1 MVVRRVPAGLTLA
14 ALLCVLCSRTA
25 RADDGVE
32 FFETKIRPALVE
44 HCSGC
49 HSAGAKK
56 AKGGLRLDTVEAL
69 HKGGDSG
76 PVLAAKDAKSL
87 LLRAV
92 EYEDESAAM
101 PPKGKLPAAVI
112 RDFQKW
118 ARLGHPLP
126 ADAAAQAGQ
135 ATGDPQKAKDF
146 WSFRPAAERPA
157 PPPSRPQWATRKLD
171 HFVLQKLDEQKLT
184 PAPAAD
190 RRNLIRRVSF
200 DLVGLPPTLAQVEAF
215 VADPRPDAYE
225 RLVDGLLASPRFGE
239 KWGRHWL
246 DVARYA
252 EDHSTSEST
261 CKPPRFP
268 ERYRDWVIAAFNADV
283 PYDQFVRRQLA
294 ADRLP
299 ELPPADL
306 AALGFL
312 GLSPV
317 YHKEPKLSQEVV
329 AGIVADEWDERLD
342 TVTRGFLG
350 LTVACARCHD
360 HKFDPIRTEDYYAL
374 AGVMANTQLAE
385 RPLKA
390 DGDADAEAL
399 TTVRARL
406 LDVGQRVGYA
416 KEQKDTAVKAK
427 KDAAPFEEPIKTY
440 EAALKALKEREK
452 ALYSGPIAPG
462 VRDAGTWVT
471 GDGPAWTVI
480 DYKPDAMRNLP
491 VFLRGNSARPGAVV
505 PRRFLPVLSNGDPK
519 PVTTGSGRLEL
530 ADAIVGDAKGLTGR
544 VFVNRAWGWM
554 FGRPIVTTPSNFGR
568 LGDPPTHP
576 DLLDDLTARFFAN
589 GWSVKWL
596 VREMVLSATYR
607 QSSRHVEAFALS
619 DPDNRWLWRAPR
631 KRLEVEGWRDAMLQ
645 VSGQLDL
652 RAGGP
657 SDDLDRV
664 GSVRRTVYGKVSRQ
678 RPPDVHRLF
687 DLPDANT
694 HGEKRGLTTTPVQ
707 QLYFLNSPFVRKA
720 SVALVTQVPTADVP
734 PADIARA
741 LYRRVLLRDPTA
753 TELATGLRLVGAED
767 GDDPAAW
774 ELLAQILLASNEF
787 LFLN

>member
-1 MVVRRVPAGLTLA
+1 MRLRRVHAGLAAA
-14 ALLCVLCSRTA
+14 ALLCALGSRAA

-32 FFETKIRPALVE
+32 FFEAKIRPALAE
-44 HCSGC
+44 HCYGC
-49 HSAGAKK
+49 HSAAAKK
-56 AKGGLRLDTVEAL
+56 IKGGLRLDSVGGL
-69 HKGGDSG
+69 RKGGDSG
-76 PVLAAKDAKSL
+76 TVLAAKGGAGLILK
-87 LLRAV
+87 AV
-92 EYEDESAAM
+92 EYADEAYAM
-101 PPKGKLPAAVI
+101 PPKGKLPDATI

-118 ARLGHPLP
+118 AALGYPLP
-126 ADAAAQAGQ
+126 ADSAAKAGP
-135 ATGDPQKAKDF
+135 ATGDAAKDKDF
-146 WSFRPAAERPA
+146 WSFKPAVERPA
-157 PPPSRPQWATRKLD
+157 PPTSRPAWAIGKLD

-184 PAPAAD
+184 PAPAAG
-190 RRNLIRRVSF
+190 RRTLIRRAYF

-215 VADPRPDAYE
+215 AADPRPDAYE

-261 CKPPRFP
+261 CRPPRFP
-268 ERYRDWVIAAFNADV
+268 ERYRDWVIGAFNADV
-283 PYDQFVRRQLA
+283 PFNEFVRRQLA
-294 ADRLP
+294 ADRIAG
-299 ELPPADL
+299 LPPAEL

-406 LDVGQRVGYA
+406 IDTNMRVDYA
-416 KEQKDTAVKAK
+416 KEQKATAVKAK
-427 KDAAPFEEPIKTY
+427 QDAAPFEQPIKAY

-452 ALYSGPIAPG
+452 SLYSGPIAPG

-471 GDGPAWTVI
+471 GDGPAWTVL
-480 DYKPDAMRNLP
+480 DFKPDAMRDLP

-505 PRRFLPVLSNGDPK
+505 PRRFLPVLSSGEPK
-519 PVTTGSGRLEL
+519 PFTNGSGRLEL
-530 ADAIVGDAKGLTGR
+530 ADAIVNDAKGLTGR
-544 VFVNRAWGWM
+544 VFVNRAWGWV
-554 FGRPIVTTPSNFGR
+554 FGRPLVTTPSNFGR

-576 DLLDDLTARFFAN
+576 DLLDDLTARFQTN

-631 KRLEVEGWRDAMLQ
+631 KRLEVEAWRDAMLQ

-652 RAGGP
+652 KAGGP
-657 SDDLDRV
+657 SDDLDRP

-720 SVALVTQVPTADVP
+720 SAALVEQVPTADVP
-734 PADIARA
+734 PADAATA
-741 LYRRVLLRDPTA
+741 LYRRVLLRDPTP
-753 TELATGLRLVGAED
+753 TELATAVRLVGAED

>member
-1 MVVRRVPAGLTLA
+1 MPVRRVCA
-14 ALLCVLCSRTA
+14 ALLCIVLSGTA
-25 RADDGVE
+25 RAADDGVE

-44 HCSGC
+44 HCYAC
-49 HSAGAKK
+49 HSVGAKK
-56 AKGGLRLDTVEAL
+56 AKGGLRLDTADGL
-69 HKGGDSG
+69 RKGGDSG
-76 PVLAAKDAKSL
+76 PAVAAANAPHL
-87 LLRAV
+87 ILRAV
-92 EYEDESAAM
+92 EYDDEAAAM
-101 PPKGKLPAAVI
+101 PPKGKLPDAVV

-118 ARLGHPLP
+118 ARLGSPLP
-126 ADAAAQAGQ
+126 ADAAAKAGP
-135 ATGDPQKAKDF
+135 ATVDGEKAKDF
-146 WSFRPAAERPA
+146 WSFRPATERPA
-157 PPPSRPQWATRKLD
+157 PPTSTPRWATRNHD
-171 HFVLQKLDEQKLT
+171 HFVLQKLDAQKLT
-184 PAPAAD
+184 PAPVAD
-190 RRNLIRRVSF
+190 RRTLIRRVYF
-200 DLVGLPPTLAQVEAF
+200 DVIGLPPTPAQVEAF
-215 VADPRPDAYE
+215 AADARPDAYE

-252 EDHSTSEST
+252 EDHSTGEST

-268 ERYRDWVIAAFNADV
+268 ERYRDWVIGAFNADV

-294 ADRLP
+294 ADRIAG
-299 ELPPADL
+299 LPPADL

-406 LDVGQRVGYA
+406 IDTTMRVDYA
-416 KEQKDTAVKAK
+416 KEQKATALKAN
-427 KDAAPFEEPIKTY
+427 KDGAPFDETIKTH
-440 EAALKALKEREK
+440 EAALKELKRQEK
-452 ALYSGPIAPG
+452 MLFAGPIAPG

-471 GDGPAWTVI
+471 GDGPAWTVL

-491 VFLRGNSARPGAVV
+491 VFVRGNSARPGAIV
-505 PRRFLPVLSNGDPK
+505 PRRFLPVLSKGEAK
-519 PVTTGSGRLEL
+519 PFTNGSGRLEL

-544 VFVNRAWGWM
+544 VFVNRAWGWV
-554 FGRPIVTTPSNFGR
+554 FGRPLVTTPSNFGR

-576 DLLDDLTARFFAN
+576 ELFDDLTARFLAN
-589 GWSVKWL
+589 RWSVKWL
-596 VREMVLSATYR
+596 VRELVTSSTYR

-631 KRLEVEGWRDAMLQ
+631 KRLEVEQWRDAMLQ

-652 RAGGP
+652 KAGGP
-657 SDDLDRV
+657 SDDLDRAT
-664 GSVRRTVYGKVSRQ
+664 SVRRTVYGKVSRQ

-720 SVALVTQVPTADVP
+720 SAALVKLVPTAGEP
-734 PADIARA
+734 PADVAKA
-741 LYRRVLLRDPTA
+741 LYRRVLLREPTA
-753 TELATGLRLVGAED
+753 TEVATAVRMVGAED

>member
-1 MVVRRVPAGLTLA
+1 MPARRAHAGLLIATL
-14 ALLCVLCSRTA
+14 VLAGHPAA

-32 FFETKIRPALVE
+32 FFETRIRPALVE
-44 HCSGC
+44 HCYAC
-49 HSAGAKK
+49 HSAAAKK
-56 AKGGLRLDTVEAL
+56 AKGGLRLDTAESL
-69 HKGGDSG
+69 RKGGDSG
-76 PVLAAKDAKSL
+76 PAVAAEDAPHL
-87 LLRAV
+87 ILRAV
-92 EYEDESAAM
+92 EYGDEAAAM
-101 PPKGKLPAAVI
+101 PPKGKLPDAVI

-118 ARLGHPLP
+118 VRLGSPLP
-126 ADAAAQAGQ
+126 ADAAAKVGP
-135 ATGDPQKAKDF
+135 ATLDGDKAKDF
-146 WSFRPAAERPA
+146 WSFRPATEHPVPA
-157 PPPSRPQWATRKLD
+157 TSTPPWALRHHD
-171 HFVLQKLDEQKLT
+171 HFVMQKLDGHKLA
-184 PAPAAD
+184 PAPVAD
-190 RRNLIRRVSF
+190 RRTLIRRVSF
-200 DLVGLPPTLAQVEAF
+200 DIVGLPPTPAEVEAF
-215 VADPRPDAYE
+215 AADGRSDAYE
-225 RLVDGLLASPRFGE
+225 RLVETMLASPRFGE

-252 EDHSTSEST
+252 EDHSTGEST

-268 ERYRDWVIAAFNADV
+268 ERYRDWVIAALNADV

-294 ADRLP
+294 ADRVAG
-299 ELPPADL
+299 LPPADL

-317 YHKEPKLSQEVV
+317 YHKEPKLSQEVI

-406 LDVGQRVGYA
+406 TDVTMRVDYA
-416 KEQKDTAVKAK
+416 KEQRATAIKALK
-427 KDAAPFEEPIKTY
+427 PAAPFDEAIKTH
-440 EAALKALKEREK
+440 EAALKELKRQEK
-452 ALYSGPIAPG
+452 SLYAGPIAPG

-471 GDGPAWTVI
+471 GDGPAWTVL
-480 DYKPDAMRNLP
+480 DYRPGTMRDLP
-491 VFLRGNSARPGAVV
+491 VSIRGNSARPGAIV
-505 PRRFLPVLSNGDPK
+505 PRRFLPVLSKGEAK
-519 PVTTGSGRLEL
+519 PFTSGSGRLEL

-544 VFVNRAWGWM
+544 VFVNRVWGWV
-554 FGRPIVTTPSNFGR
+554 FGRPLVTTPSNFGR

-576 DLLDDLTARFFAN
+576 ELLDDLTARFLAN
-589 GWSVKWL
+589 RWSVKWL
-596 VREMVLSATYR
+596 VRELVTSSTYR
-607 QSSRHVEAFALS
+607 QSSRHDEAFALA

-631 KRLEVEGWRDAMLQ
+631 KRLEVEQWRDAMLQ

-652 RAGGP
+652 KAGGP
-657 SDDLDRV
+657 SDDLDRP

-707 QLYFLNSPFVRKA
+707 QLYFLNSPFVRQA
-720 SVALVTQVPTADVP
+720 SAATVQRVPTDGVP
-734 PADIARA
+734 PADIAKA
-741 LYRRVLLRDPTA
+741 LYRRVLLREPTA
-753 TELATGLRLVGAED
+753 TEVATAVRLVGAED
-767 GDDPAAW
+767 GDDPASW

>member
-1 MVVRRVPAGLTLA
+1 MRLRRVPVCLMIA
-14 ALLCVLCSRTA
+14 ALVGSPAA

-32 FFETKIRPALVE
+32 FFEAKIRPALVE
-44 HCSGC
+44 HCYGC

-56 AKGGLRLDTVEAL
+56 AKGGLRLDSVDAL
-69 HKGGDSG
+69 RKGGDSG
-76 PVLAAKDAKSL
+76 PVLAAKGGAGLILK
-87 LLRAV
+87 AV
-92 EYEDESAAM
+92 EYDDEAAAM
-101 PPKGKLPAAVI
+101 PPKGKLPDAVI

-118 ARLGHPLP
+118 ARLGSPLP
-126 ADAAAQAGQ
+126 ADAAAKAGP
-135 ATGDPQKAKDF
+135 ATGDAAKDKDF
-146 WSFRPAAERPA
+146 WSFKPAAERPA
-157 PPPSRPQWATRKLD
+157 PPTSRPQWATRKPD

-190 RRNLIRRVSF
+190 RRTLIRRANF
-200 DLVGLPPTLAQVEAF
+200 DLIGLPPTPEQVEAF
-215 VADPRPDAYE
+215 AADARPDAYE

-261 CKPPRFP
+261 CRPPRFP
-268 ERYRDWVIAAFNADV
+268 ERYRDWVIGAFNADV
-283 PYDQFVRRQLA
+283 PYDEFVRRQLA
-294 ADRLP
+294 ADRIAG
-299 ELPPADL
+299 LPPADL

-406 LDVGQRVGYA
+406 IDTNMRVDYA
-416 KEQKDTAVKAK
+416 KEQKATALKAK
-427 KDAAPFEEPIKTY
+427 QDAAPFEQPIKTY
-440 EAALKALKEREK
+440 EVALKALKEREK
-452 ALYSGPIAPG
+452 TLYAGPIAPG

-480 DYKPDAMRNLP
+480 DYTPDAMRNLP

-505 PRRFLPVLSNGDPK
+505 PRRFLPVLSSGEAK
-519 PVTTGSGRLEL
+519 PFTNGSGRLEL
-530 ADAIVGDAKGLTGR
+530 ADAIVTDAKGLTGR
-544 VFVNRAWGWM
+544 VFVNRAWGWA
-554 FGRPIVTTPSNFGR
+554 FGRPLVTTPSNFGR

-576 DLLDDLTARFFAN
+576 ELLDDLTARFLKN

-652 RAGGP
+652 KAGGP
-657 SDDLDRV
+657 SDDLDRP

-694 HGEKRGLTTTPVQ
+694 HGEKRGSTTTPVQ

-720 SVALVTQVPTADVP
+720 SVALVKQVPTADVP
-734 PADIARA
+734 PADVAKA
-741 LYRRVLLRDPTA
+741 LYRRVLLREATA
-753 TELATGLRLVGAED
+753 TELATALRLVGAED